1 MFRLAILALA
11 TMLISPAIA
20 TEAGWA
26 LLRDGGHVVLLRHAM
41 TPGGASGDPAHF
53 DVNDCKTQRN
63 LSERGREQA
72 DRMGVLMSVRSAP
85 IERVLSSRYCR
96 CMETA
101 QYAFDDLKPEVFEAL
116 DPLPADP
123 VAAKKQEDAIV
134 AEVKA
139 FTGSGNLVMITHKEV
154 IEALTGVSPR
164 EGEAVIVR
172 ADGDKLHVL
181 GRIIFD

>member
-1 MFRLAILALA
+1 MFRLAILVFA
-11 TMLISPAIA
+11 TLLLSPAMA

-41 TPGGASGDPAHF
+41 TPGGASGDPANF

-96 CMETA
+96 CLETA
-101 QYAFDDLKPEVFEAL
+101 QYAFDDLKAEA
-116 DPLPADP
+116 
-123 VAAKKQEDAIV
+123 
-134 AEVKA
+134 
-139 FTGSGNLVMITHKEV
+139 
-154 IEALTGVSPR
+154 
-164 EGEAVIVR
+164 
-172 ADGDKLHVL
+172 
-181 GRIIFD
+181 

>member
-1 MFRLAILALA
+1 MLRLAVFMFLAMLA
-11 TMLISPAIA
+11 SPAAA

-41 TPGGASGDPAHF
+41 TPGGGSGDPANF
-53 DVNDCKTQRN
+53 DIGDCKTQRN
-63 LSERGREQA
+63 LSQRGREQA

-96 CMETA
+96 CTETA
-101 QYAFDDLKPEVFEAL
+101 RFAFDEIEAELFEPL
-116 DPLPADP
+116 DPLPADAA
-123 VAAKKQEDAIV
+123 AAKQQEAAIV

-139 FTGSGNLVMITHKEV
+139 FTGSGNLVMITHKEN

-172 ADGDKLHVL
+172 AEGDRLRVL

>member
-1 MFRLAILALA
+1 
-11 TMLISPAIA
+11 MLRFAVFLVAAMLLSPAAA

-41 TPGGASGDPAHF
+41 TPGGGSGEPSNF

-72 DRMGVLMSVRSAP
+72 DRLGVLMSVRAAP

-96 CMETA
+96 CLETA
-101 QYAFDDLKPEVFEAL
+101 QYAFDDLKAEVFEAL

-123 VAAKKQEDAIV
+123 AAAKKQEDAIV

-139 FTGSGNLVMITHKEV
+139 FTGSGNLVMITHKEN

-164 EGEAVIVR
+164 EGEAVIVS